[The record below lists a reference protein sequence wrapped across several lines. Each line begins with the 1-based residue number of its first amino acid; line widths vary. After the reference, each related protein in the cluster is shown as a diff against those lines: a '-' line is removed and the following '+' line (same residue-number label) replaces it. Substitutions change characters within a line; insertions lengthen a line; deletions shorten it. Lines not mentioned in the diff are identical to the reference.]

1 MNAAQIQ
8 ALKELID
15 LLKQSE
21 IGEFSLEQA
30 DLKVQLK
37 FAGQQASGSVGA
49 LDMAQLIR
57 ALGAASPAS
66 APVAHAHHAVGT
78 GHAEAA
84 ATASAGAGLHTVKSP
99 IVGTFYEAASPGTP
113 PFVKQGDVVESG
125 QVLCIVEAMK
135 LMNEIEADAAGEI
148 VERLVAS
155 GQPVEYG
162 QPLFLIRPR

>member
-15 LLKQSE
+15 LLKQSD
-21 IGEFSLEQA
+21 IGEFSLEQD

-37 FAGQQASGSVGA
+37 FAGQNATASAGS
-49 LDMAQLIR
+49 LDMAQLSR
-57 ALGAASPAS
+57 LLSAAPQAGMASHVAAAASPAE
-66 APVAHAHHAVGT
+66 G
-78 GHAEAA
+78 
-84 ATASAGAGLHTVKSP
+84 ASSSSTEAGLHTVKSP
-99 IVGTFYEAASPGTP
+99 IVGTFYEAPSPGAP
-113 PFVKQGDVVESG
+113 AYAKPGDIVESG
-125 QVLCIVEAMK
+125 QILCIVEAMK

-148 VERLVAS
+148 VKRLVNS

>member
-1 MNAAQIQ
+1 MKAEQLQ

-49 LDMAQLIR
+49 LDMAQLVR
-57 ALGAASPAS
+57 ALGAASPAA
-66 APVAHAHHAVGT
+66 APGHAHHAVAT

>member
-21 IGEFSLEQA
+21 IGEFSLEQQ
-30 DLKVQLK
+30 DLKVSLK
-37 FAGQQASGSVGA
+37 FSGAEVSSAVGA
-49 LDMAQLIR
+49 VDLAQVARL
-57 ALGAASPAS
+57 LGAAQSAPAHVAPVHASHSAAHTPAAAS
-66 APVAHAHHAVGT
+66 AD
-78 GHAEAA
+78 
-84 ATASAGAGLHTVKSP
+84 AGLHTVKSP
-99 IVGTFYEAASPGTP
+99 MVGTFYEAPSPGAA
-113 PFVKQGDVVESG
+113 PFAKVGDVVESG

-135 LMNEIEADAAGEI
+135 LMNEIESDAAGE
-148 VERLVAS
+148 VVQRLVSS